1 MELVAGDGV
10 VTVCVMDDGP
20 GIPEA
25 EMAHV
30 LEPFVRLDP
39 ARGRDT
45 IGFGLGLPIVVQAIE
60 AEGGTLSLANRPQGG
75 LIASV
80 ALPITRL
87 A

>member
-1 MELVAGDGV
+1 M
-10 VTVCVMDDGP
+10 TDDGP
-20 GIPEA
+20 GIPEH

-60 AEGGTLSLANRPQGG
+60 AEGGTLTLINRPSGG
-75 LIASV
+75 LEACV
-80 ALPITRL
+80 VLPIKRSNDRHKI
-87 A
+87 